1 MAKKN
6 LLFEIGTE
14 DLPSKNLRIFSE
26 KIKKNI
32 EENLKKNRIN
42 YSVLENYYTNI
53 RLIFVVVS
61 IDEEIIVEKKIIKGP
76 PVEKCFNELGEP
88 TKTAL
93 GFAKKY
99 QAELNDLSQKIIDNK
114 EYLFYEKPQ
123 SIIKTKDQLSK
134 ILERSLDNIEGQK
147 KMRWGNSSILFIRPI
162 RWMLLLLEDKHI
174 ETNILGVKTTNYTY
188 GDKTNSNNKIVINS
202 IDKYFESL
210 KKENIQIDQNKRRD
224 IIKKI

>member
-14 DLPSKNLRIFSE
+14 DLPSKNLGIFSE

-32 EENLKKNRIN
+32 EENLKKNQIN

-53 RLIFVVVS
+53 RLIFIVVS

-76 PVEKCFNELGEP
+76 PVEKCFDELGEP

-99 QAELNDLSQKIIDNK
+99 QAELNDLSQKIVDNK

-123 SIIKTKDQLSK
+123 SIIKTKDLLSK

-147 KMRWGNSSILFIRPI
+147 K
-162 RWMLLLLEDKHI
+162 
-174 ETNILGVKTTNYTY
+174 
-188 GDKTNSNNKIVINS
+188 
-202 IDKYFESL
+202 
-210 KKENIQIDQNKRRD
+210 
-224 IIKKI
+224 